1 VGYVLTRLFGAVELP
16 LEQLR
21 FEDVVAELAAAQR
34 PHTLELMRFDYQRN
48 VLTGKWESLAQL
60 RAAGRFLQDPRQ
72 EAMHFVDACKRG
84 AYTALVNTVNTQY
97 SSASGSCKNAC
108 SVSVLCYHTS
118 HWCQRYVLSVQLRRA
133 SGSGHDVSTV
143 LLTVV
148 KTTTIVL

>member
-1 VGYVLTRLFGAVELP
+1 MSASAGSHLCRTCYHVVSVSGLLACSLTAFTITTDAYASCSQGVGDLFPALQVGYILTRLFGAVELP

-34 PHTLELMRFDYQRN
+34 PHTLELMRYDYQRN

-84 AYTALVNTVNTQY
+84 VYILAE
-97 SSASGSCKNAC
+97 
-108 SVSVLCYHTS
+108 
-118 HWCQRYVLSVQLRRA
+118 
-133 SGSGHDVSTV
+133 
-143 LLTVV
+143 
-148 KTTTIVL
+148 

>member
-1 VGYVLTRLFGAVELP
+1 MYVSCEQGVGDLFPALQVGYILTRLFGAVELP

-34 PHTLELMRFDYQRN
+34 PHTLELMRYDYQRN

-72 EAMHFVDACKRG
+72 EAMHFVDACRRG
-84 AYTALVNTVNTQY
+84 AYTASVDTQY
-97 SSASGSCKNAC
+97 SSVTCSCMSAS

-118 HWCQRYVLSVQLRRA
+118 Q
-133 SGSGHDVSTV
+133 
-143 LLTVV
+143 
-148 KTTTIVL
+148 